1 MSLKSRAIPCL
12 DVKDDPRASQRIWR
26 EDAQT
31 GKADVRC

>member
-12 DVKDDPRASQRIWR
+12 GVKDDPRAPQWVCR

>member
-12 DVKDDPRASQRIWR
+12 GVKDDPRASQRICR